1 MLATLVIV
9 FREVLEA
16 GLIVG
21 VVLSAAK
28 GMPRRGL
35 WVGYGIVAGAA
46 GACVV
51 AGFAGE
57 IAALF
62 EGSGQE
68 LFTAA
73 ILVLA
78 VIMLSWHNAWMA
90 SHGRAM
96 TREIREV
103 GAAVIAGERPPAALA
118 IVCGVAVLREGSE
131 VVLFLY
137 GIAASGGTSAPA
149 MMAGGTL
156 GLFAGAVVSAV
167 IYLGLLTIP
176 VRYLFSVTS
185 TLITLLAAGLAS
197 QAVAFF
203 QQAGYGEV
211 MLGTIWDS
219 SWLLSD
225 DSLVGRLFHTLVGYT
240 AQPTWAQ
247 LAIYLLTI
255 GSILGLMRLASRRH
269 DLAPAE

>member
-1 MLATLVIV
+1 ML
-9 FREVLEA
+9 
-16 GLIVG
+16 
-21 VVLSAAK
+21 
-28 GMPRRGL
+28 
-35 WVGYGIVAGAA
+35 
-46 GACVV
+46 
-51 AGFAGE
+51 
-57 IAALF
+57 
-62 EGSGQE
+62 
-68 LFTAA
+68 
-73 ILVLA
+73 
-78 VIMLSWHNAWMA
+78 
-90 SHGRAM
+90 
-96 TREIREV
+96 
-103 GAAVIAGERPPAALA
+103 
-118 IVCGVAVLREGSE
+118 
-131 VVLFLY
+131 
-137 GIAASGGTSAPA
+137 
-149 MMAGGTL
+149 AGGTL

-255 GSILGLMRLASRRH
+255 GSILGLMRLAGHRN
-269 DLAPAE
+269 DFAPAE